1 MAFLLSSS
9 MPISSIASYSDASVR
24 EAPFPAMRMIRP
36 VAYTYSNSM
45 SSVWEMAIRKRSL
58 LMRSFNSASL
68 ASVMSVMLQ

>member
-9 MPISSIASYSDASVR
+9 MPISSIASCSDASVR
-24 EAPFPAMRMIRP
+24 EAPFPAMQHDPPRG
-36 VAYTYSNSM
+36 VYYSNSM